1 MSAQRNYHG
10 MKGPGD
16 FDAPAELEGEPGPIW
31 GDIGEVETALKDSD
45 FFKDE
50 CAEIMAD
57 FLISDR
63 DQYSE
68 AKFMRQM
75 RVLADRCE
83 AHINAL
89 ESES

>member
-1 MSAQRNYHG
+1 MNAYNRAHQLRIDSQSE
-10 MKGPGD
+10 PQV
-16 FDAPAELEGEPGPIW
+16 FEGGTW
-31 GDIGEVETALKDSD
+31 GDMAMIEAELKDSE
-45 FFKDE
+45 FFADE

-57 FLISDR
+57 FLTSYR
-63 DQYSE
+63 DSYAE

-89 ESES
+89 DGES

>member
-1 MSAQRNYHG
+1 MSGPNYERL
-10 MKGPGD
+10 KGPGD

-31 GDIGEVETALKDSD
+31 GDIGDVETAIKDSE
-45 FFKDE
+45 FFADE

-57 FLISDR
+57 FLISYR
-63 DQYSE
+63 DQYAE
-68 AKFMRQM
+68 AKFMRLS

-89 ESES
+89 DGEL